1 LFSPVQALKS
11 ASQASPID
19 QILTLDSRLKSV
31 FFSRLKIAIS
41 LITGY
46 ELVPALVSPGFL
58 PESEK
63 QVFLT
68 MTERHQRKL
77 AVLLHADVV
86 ASTSLVQINETL
98 AHERIQSAFKQF
110 SKTIGK
116 HDGIA
121 HEIRGDALVAE
132 FAKASDAVGAALAF
146 QADNSVN
153 NEHLTDTVRPLLR
166 VGIAIGEVI
175 VADNTV
181 TGEGIVLA
189 QRLEQLATP
198 GGVCIQGAAYETL
211 PKRLPF
217 DYQSLGEK
225 KLKGFEESVRVY
237 TVRSKNEEG
246 APVAESLKP
255 ENTGLLELPAKPSI
269 AVLPFNNMSNDAE
282 QDFFADG
289 IAEDIITELSK
300 FRTLFVIARNSS
312 FTFRNEPLTIKEVSI
327 KLGVRYVVE
336 GSVRRAGNRVRITAQ
351 LIDAIDDKHL
361 WAERYDR
368 DLEDI
373 FAVQDEVTQAI
384 VIAIEPQL
392 ATTERQRA
400 RRKPTENLDAWECY
414 QRGLWYM
421 FGYAHTD
428 QALHYFH
435 RAIELDPE
443 FGSAYAGIAYS
454 SALLILLDAS
464 KDKEGDLKR
473 GLSAAE
479 TALSIDQSD
488 PFAHFAQG
496 RISIFT
502 GDHEKAI
509 GAFKRAI
516 ALNPNY
522 ALAHFGLA
530 HGLWHAGRPAEAL
543 VHHDEAIR
551 LSPHDVILW
560 AFLASKAIALVM
572 AERFMEGISVS
583 QEAQRNHDSTMF
595 EYLGEVSG
603 LGMLGK
609 NEAAANALER
619 LKKVKPNVSISFIKQ
634 AIPMA
639 DSDAKDRFLQGLEL
653 AGLSRN

>member
-1 LFSPVQALKS
+1 VA
-11 ASQASPID
+11 
-19 QILTLDSRLKSV
+19 QI
-31 FFSRLKIAIS
+31 
-41 LITGY
+41 
-46 ELVPALVSPGFL
+46 PG
-58 PESEK
+58 
-63 QVFLT
+63 
-68 MTERHQRKL
+68 RKL

-86 ASTSLVQINETL
+86 GSTSLVRKNETL
-98 AHERIQSAFKQF
+98 AHERIQDTFRRF
-110 SKTIGK
+110 SEFISNHG
-116 HDGIA
+116 GIA

-132 FAKASDAVGAALAF
+132 FSKASDAVSASLAF
-146 QADNSVN
+146 QADNTIL
-153 NEHLTDTVRPLLR
+153 NEQLSDEIQPVLR
-166 VGIAIGEVI
+166 IGIAMGEVV

-189 QRLEQLATP
+189 QRLEQLAEN
-198 GGVCIQGAAYETL
+198 GGVCIQGAAYETV

-217 DYQSLGEK
+217 EYQSLGEK
-225 KLKGFEESVRVY
+225 KLKGFEESIRAYYVKL
-237 TVRSKNEEG
+237 KNREG
-246 APVAESLKP
+246 VFIP
-255 ENTGLLELPAKPSI
+255 EFSDPRNTLPLELPTKPSI
-269 AVLPFNNMSNDAE
+269 AVLPFNNMSNDSE
-282 QDFFADG
+282 QEFFADG

-312 FTFRNEPLTIKEVSI
+312 FTFKNVQLTVKDVGV

-336 GSVRRAGNRVRITAQ
+336 GSVRKVGDRVRITAQ

-384 VIAIEPQL
+384 VTAIEPQL
-392 ATTERQRA
+392 ASTERQRA

-421 FGYAHTD
+421 FGYANTD

-443 FGSAYAGIAYS
+443 FGSAYAGIAYTC
-454 SALLILLDAS
+454 ALQILLDVS

-479 TALSIDQSD
+479 IALGIDQTD
-488 PFAHFAQG
+488 PFAHFALG

-509 GAFKRAI
+509 SAFKRAI
-516 ALNPNY
+516 SLNPNY

-530 HGLWHAGRPAEAL
+530 HGLWHAGRPTEAL
-543 VHHDEAIR
+543 AHHDEAIR
-551 LSPHDVILW
+551 LSPHDPILW
-560 AFLASKAIALVM
+560 AFLASKAIALIMV
-572 AERFMEGISVS
+572 ERYKEGISLS

-609 NEAAANALER
+609 KNEAADALER
-619 LKKVKPNVSISFIKQ
+619 LKKAQPNVSISFIEQ
-634 AIPMA
+634 AIPITN
-639 DSDAKDRFLQGLEL
+639 SDAKDRFLQGLEL
-653 AGLSRN
+653 AGLSQKQS

>member
-1 LFSPVQALKS
+1 MTQTPV
-11 ASQASPID
+11 
-19 QILTLDSRLKSV
+19 
-31 FFSRLKIAIS
+31 
-41 LITGY
+41 
-46 ELVPALVSPGFL
+46 
-58 PESEK
+58 
-63 QVFLT
+63 
-68 MTERHQRKL
+68 RKL

-86 ASTSLVQINETL
+86 GSTSLVQKNETL
-98 AHERIQSAFKQF
+98 AHERIQDTFRRF
-110 SKTIGK
+110 SGTISNHG
-116 HDGIA
+116 GIA

-132 FAKASDAVGAALAF
+132 FARTSDAISASLAF
-146 QADNSVN
+146 QTANTTH
-153 NEHLTDTVRPLLR
+153 NEQLTDEVRPVLR
-166 VGIAIGEVI
+166 IGIAMGEVI
-175 VADNTV
+175 IADSTV

-189 QRLEQLATP
+189 QRLEQLAEH
-198 GGVCIQGAAYETL
+198 GGVCIQGAAYETV

-217 DYQSLGEK
+217 EYQSLGEK
-225 KLKGFEESVRVY
+225 KLKGFEESIRAYSVKL
-237 TVRSKNEEG
+237 KNKKD
-246 APVAESLKP
+246 VSIP
-255 ENTGLLELPAKPSI
+255 EFINPKNTHPLELPTKPSI
-269 AVLPFNNMSNDAE
+269 AVLPFNNMSNDSE
-282 QDFFADG
+282 QEFFAYG

-312 FTFRNEPLTIKEVSI
+312 FTFKNEQLTVKDVGV

-336 GSVRRAGNRVRITAQ
+336 GSVRKAGGRVRITAQ

-384 VIAIEPQL
+384 VTAIEPQL

-428 QALHYFH
+428 QALHYFE

-443 FGSAYAGIAYS
+443 FGSAYAGIAYTC
-454 SALLILLDAS
+454 ALKILLDAS

-473 GLSAAE
+473 GVSAAE
-479 TALSIDQSD
+479 TALSIDQTD

-509 GAFKRAI
+509 FAFKRAI
-516 ALNPNY
+516 SLNPNY

-543 VHHDEAIR
+543 AHHDEAIR
-551 LSPHDVILW
+551 LSPHDPILW
-560 AFLASKAIALVM
+560 AFLASKAIALIMV
-572 AERFMEGISVS
+572 ERYTEGISLS
-583 QEAQRNHDSTMF
+583 QEAQRNHNSTMF

-609 NEAAANALER
+609 IKEAAFALER
-619 LKKVKPNVSISFIKQ
+619 LKKAQPNVSISFIEQ
-634 AIPMA
+634 SLPAA
-639 DSDAKDRFLQGLEL
+639 NSDARDRFLQGLEL
-653 AGLSRN
+653 AGLS

>member
-1 LFSPVQALKS
+1 MT
-11 ASQASPID
+11 
-19 QILTLDSRLKSV
+19 QI
-31 FFSRLKIAIS
+31 
-41 LITGY
+41 
-46 ELVPALVSPGFL
+46 PG
-58 PESEK
+58 
-63 QVFLT
+63 
-68 MTERHQRKL
+68 RKL

-86 ASTSLVQINETL
+86 GSTSLVRKNETL
-98 AHERIQSAFKQF
+98 AHERIQKTFRRF
-110 SKTIGK
+110 SEFISNHG
-116 HDGIA
+116 GIA

-132 FAKASDAVGAALAF
+132 FSKASDAVSASLAF
-146 QADNSVN
+146 QADNTIL
-153 NEHLTDTVRPLLR
+153 NEQLSDDIQPVLR
-166 VGIAIGEVI
+166 IGIAMGEVV

-189 QRLEQLATP
+189 QRLEQLAEN
-198 GGVCIQGAAYETL
+198 GGVCIQGAAYETV

-217 DYQSLGEK
+217 EYQSLGEK
-225 KLKGFEESVRVY
+225 KLKGFEESIRVY
-237 TVRSKNEEG
+237 SVKLKIREGVSIPEFINPKNTH
-246 APVAESLKP
+246 P
-255 ENTGLLELPAKPSI
+255 LELPTKPSI
-269 AVLPFNNMSNDAE
+269 AVLPFNNMSNDSE
-282 QDFFADG
+282 QEFFADG

-312 FTFRNEPLTIKEVSI
+312 FTFKNEQLTVKDVGV

-336 GSVRRAGNRVRITAQ
+336 GSVRKAGGRVRITAQ

-384 VIAIEPQL
+384 VTAIEPRL

-428 QALHYFH
+428 QALHYFD

-443 FGSAYAGIAYS
+443 FGSAHAGIAYTC
-454 SALLILLDAS
+454 ALKILLDAS

-473 GLSAAE
+473 GISAAE
-479 TALSIDQSD
+479 TALSIDQTD
-488 PFAHFAQG
+488 PFSHFALG

-509 GAFKRAI
+509 AAFKRAI
-516 ALNPNY
+516 SLNPNY

-530 HGLWHAGRPAEAL
+530 HALWHAGRPAEAL
-543 VHHDEAIR
+543 AHHDEAIR
-551 LSPHDVILW
+551 LSPHDPILW
-560 AFLASKAIALVM
+560 AFLASKAIALIMV
-572 AERFMEGISVS
+572 ERYREGISLS

-609 NEAAANALER
+609 KNEAADALER
-619 LKKVKPNVSISFIKQ
+619 LKKVQPSVSINFIEQ
-634 AIPMA
+634 ALPISN
-639 DSDAKDRFLQGLEL
+639 SDARDRFLQGLEL
-653 AGLSRN
+653 AGLS

>member
-1 LFSPVQALKS
+1 MQVIS
-11 ASQASPID
+11 AVTQ
-19 QILTLDSRLKSV
+19 T
-31 FFSRLKIAIS
+31 
-41 LITGY
+41 Y
-46 ELVPALVSPGFL
+46 
-58 PESEK
+58 
-63 QVFLT
+63 
-68 MTERHQRKL
+68 QRKL

-86 ASTSLVQINETL
+86 GSTSLVQINETL
-98 AHERIQSAFKQF
+98 AHERIQSLFRQF
-110 SKTIGK
+110 SETISK

-146 QADNSVN
+146 QADNSVK
-153 NEHLTDTVRPLLR
+153 NEHLTDEVRPLLR
-166 VGIAIGEVI
+166 VGIAMGEVV

-198 GGVCIQGAAYETL
+198 GGVCIQGAVYETL

-217 DYQSLGEK
+217 DCQSLGEK
-225 KLKGFEESVRVY
+225 KLKGFEEPVRVY
-237 TVRSKNEEG
+237 TVRPKNEEG
-246 APVAESLKP
+246 LFVSASFKP
-255 ENTGLLELPAKPSI
+255 ENTRLLELPVKPSI

-312 FTFRNEPLTIKEVSI
+312 FTFKNEKITIKEVGV

-336 GSVRRAGNRVRITAQ
+336 GSVRKAGNRVRITAQ
-351 LIDAIDDKHL
+351 LIDATDDNHL

-384 VIAIEPQL
+384 VTAIEPHL

-421 FGYAHTD
+421 FGYDQTD

-443 FGSAYAGIAYS
+443 FGSAYAGIGYTR
-454 SALLILLDAS
+454 ALKILLGNS
-464 KDKEGDLKR
+464 ENIEEDLKH
-473 GLSAAE
+473 GVGAAE

-488 PFAHFAQG
+488 PFAHFAHG
-496 RISIFT
+496 RILIFT

-509 GAFKRAI
+509 SAFKRAI
-516 ALNPNY
+516 SLNPNY
-522 ALAHFGLA
+522 ALAHFGIA
-530 HGLWHAGRPAEAL
+530 HGLWHAGRPTEAFPY
-543 VHHDEAIR
+543 HDEAIR

-572 AERFMEGISVS
+572 AERLEDGISLS

-603 LGMLGK
+603 LGLLGK
-609 NEAAANALER
+609 SNEAANALER
-619 LKKVKPNVSISFIKQ
+619 MQQAQPNVSISYIKRV
-634 AIPMA
+634 IPMA
-639 DSDAKDRFLQGLEL
+639 DSDAKDRFLRGLEL
-653 AGLSRN
+653 AGLSSN